1 MGIELGYTWN
11 SHGKKWNVIPINVAS
26 TLGFIGI
33 YRDLCEY
40 HWDILGIIVENITG
54 IKNLPLFAH
63 TWGNPHTK

>member
-1 MGIELGYTWN
+1 MFSETFRGTWREQPWEKMECHPYKC
-11 SHGKKWNVIPINVAS
+11 SIYP
-26 TLGFIGI
+26 GI
-33 YRDLCEY
+33 YRDLWEY